1 MDRQTDGRLDRQTNE
16 HHQRHQHQ
24 PGVEQTLIN
33 CTDTPKVNSQ
43 QHLPR
48 IRGWVT
54 HTHSQCHCLIESE
67 PPVYPFFSCRSPFRA
82 VVFSRFSLFG
92 GFFMGP
98 TVYAWMRL
106 ASVMWPRRDIRSSL
120 CKAVTEQT
128 AYDPMAIS
136 TFLFTMSLMEGKTFE
151 EAKNEVSI

>member
-1 MDRQTDGRLDRQTNE
+1 
-16 HHQRHQHQ
+16 
-24 PGVEQTLIN
+24 
-33 CTDTPKVNSQ
+33 
-43 QHLPR
+43 
-48 IRGWVT
+48 
-54 HTHSQCHCLIESE
+54 
-67 PPVYPFFSCRSPFRA
+67 
-82 VVFSRFSLFG
+82 
-92 GFFMGP
+92 MGP